1 MTDYLHYIQKLILL
15 IIIGVLAWTGDFSPK
30 HSNASTNINSVKERV
45 SRTPYCNWLNTWI
58 GISNRRTVSHPQCY
72 YI

>member
-15 IIIGVLAWTGDFSPK
+15 IIIGVLAWTGDYSPK
-30 HSNASTNINSVKERV
+30 RTNASTNINSEEERV

-58 GISNRRTVSHPQCY
+58 GISNHARPYRVTCY